1 MVRREGI
8 ALVLGLL
15 LVVVP
20 AGCGESKSE
29 EMVRK
34 LDSEDTGVRRA
45 ACMRLGTLG
54 SSWAYEPVRDV
65 YENDPS
71 LEVRADCL
79 EALGTVGTADDV
91 MPVLTRALED
101 DSDTLVLHAARGLGK
116 RESSRGVDPL
126 VAMLEHENPGVRAAA
141 GSSLEKIGDPSALPA
156 LRDRL
161 EVEENGEARLMIE
174 NAIYIIEAES

>member
-1 MVRREGI
+1 MRDKGV

-15 LVVVP
+15 LAVVLV
-20 AGCGESKSE
+20 GCGESKSE

-34 LDSEDTGVRRA
+34 LDSEEASVRRA

-65 YENDPS
+65 YEHDSS

-79 EALGTVGTADDV
+79 EALGTVGATDDV
-91 MPVLTRALED
+91 LPILTRALEH

-116 RESSRGVDPL
+116 RGSSRGVEPL
-126 VAMLEHENPGVRAAA
+126 TAMLEHEHPEVREAAA
-141 GSSLEKIGDPSALPA
+141 SSLEEIGDPSALPA

-161 EVEENGEARLMIE
+161 EVEENEKAGLMIE
-174 NAIYIIEAES
+174 NAIYLIEAEA